1 MRLAVARVLSELPAA
16 YQTNCSDL
24 VEAAMAQLREDKDAD
39 VRLAMNKDG
48 NTVVVTDKT
57 DLADPVDTVDTEE
70 QSDNED

>member
-48 NTVVVTDKT
+48 NTVVVTDK
-57 DLADPVDTVDTEE
+57 VDTVDTEE